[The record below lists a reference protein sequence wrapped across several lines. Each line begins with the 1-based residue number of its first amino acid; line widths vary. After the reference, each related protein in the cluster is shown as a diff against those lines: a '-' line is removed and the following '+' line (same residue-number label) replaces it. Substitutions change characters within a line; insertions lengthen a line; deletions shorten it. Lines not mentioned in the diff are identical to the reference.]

1 MTAPA
6 TQGPVA
12 RIVVQTRAGLVDE
25 AGNRVRALL
34 FVDAEVPADPEA
46 RLPVIGSFPLYR
58 EELRSDYLAVGDA
71 TYRLR
76 RADNARR
83 TAGMKPPEPRPLPC
97 DVVARHEF
105 VRYNDDVLWPP
116 TGCTDDPDLA
126 VAVYGDR
133 APRIQGA
140 GRRSFDLSVVAE
152 TVAQVRA
159 EARAHLIRRPEGLYY
174 QAPVPMIRIVYDYD
188 GEDRFGYDVVE
199 MATTD
204 ELTFSIDRSR
214 EASEFARRLAGGRPQ
229 HAFEGVT
236 LTEPGLLPQRDDLVG
251 LVSTIGPLLARLRVF
266 DPLTVERETLL
277 AWHDA
282 SNAAFIAS
290 SLGRPGAERVLA
302 GLGHLI
308 GHLRE
313 IDAIVGF
320 APHFRKRISQIA
332 ARIDLEASLT
342 PSAPPAEPR
351 P

>member
-12 RIVVQTRAGLVDE
+12 RIVVQTRAALVDA

-46 RLPVIGSFPLYR
+46 RLPAIGSFPLYR
-58 EELRSDYLAVGDA
+58 EELRSDYLAVDDA

-83 TAGMKPPEPRPLPC
+83 MAGMVPPEPRPLPC

-105 VRYNDDVLWPP
+105 VRYNDDVTWPP
-116 TGCTDDPDLA
+116 AGCADDPDLG
-126 VAVYGDR
+126 VAVYGDGP
-133 APRIQGA
+133 PRIQGA
-140 GRRSFDLSVVAE
+140 GRRSFDLSAVAE

-174 QAPVPMIRIVYDYD
+174 QAPVPVIRIVPDYD
-188 GEDRFGYDVVE
+188 GGDRFGYEVVE
-199 MATTD
+199 TAQTD
-204 ELTFSIDRSR
+204 EMTFSIDRSR
-214 EASEFARRLAGGRPQ
+214 EASEFARRIAGDRPQ
-229 HAFEGVT
+229 HAFDGVT
-236 LTEPGLLPQRDDLVG
+236 LANPGLLPQRDDLVG
-251 LVSTIGPLLARLRVF
+251 LVSRIGPLLAKLRIF
-266 DPLTVERETLL
+266 DPLSIDRETLL

-282 SNAAFIAS
+282 ANADSIADT
-290 SLGRPGAERVLA
+290 LGRPGAERVLT
-302 GLGHLI
+302 GLGRLI

-313 IDAIVGF
+313 LDAIVGF
-320 APHFRKRISQIA
+320 APHFRQRLAHIS
-332 ARIDLEASLT
+332 ARIDFEASLL
-342 PSAPPAEPR
+342 PSPALAEPR